1 MNDFAGKR
9 SRCLRVRFAMIRMT
23 SDWSSE
29 GVWDEYKNLGNMDYL
44 RNAISIDI
52 LANSKP
58 ESEIASSS
66 CN

>member
-1 MNDFAGKR
+1 MRA
-9 SRCLRVRFAMIRMT
+9 
-23 SDWSSE
+23 
-29 GVWDEYKNLGNMDYL
+29 VWDEYKNLGNMDYEYYL